1 MVIAYVSTIE
11 KECFTRLREYF
22 DDVVNIDSIDEFISF
37 YASHKNRD
45 IVLIHRVESI
55 HMLQALEEIKFSN
68 NIYIIVIG
76 PDDIDISLRAGKIGV
91 DKYISRDDV
100 NPEVIKKI
108 IIDSQAIIK
117 ERRGKSN
124 IAVFTGNSG
133 GAGTTTIAIN
143 LAAMIAAKH
152 LDKNVLFLDFAY
164 TKSISNLFFDAYQ
177 PDKTIIDIAML
188 PRLELDELFANGLM
202 KYDKNLFFIP
212 GIQRHT
218 DRDLFEKSEN
228 IQRFLAFINFAKQL
242 FDVILIDVGIFE
254 DIELKID
261 LQEIADQIF
270 VVSELSIPSMSI
282 LKTHIDIIDKSGWY
296 SKTHIIVNREDS
308 FGTVTKEDAMM
319 ILSKDSLHNFEVDFA
334 LPNDAKH
341 LRPCWNDAM
350 LVCEECPESIFI
362 KRLDEMINRYF
373 FSSNIATNSKIKKP
387 KLSFF
392 SKVKQWL

>member
-37 YASHKNRD
+37 YASHRNRD
-45 IVLIHRVESI
+45 VVLIHRVESI
-55 HMLQALEEIKFSN
+55 HTLEALENIKFSN

-76 PDDIDISLRAGKIGV
+76 PDDINISLRAGKIGV
-91 DKYISRDDV
+91 DKYISRNDV

-108 IIDSQAIIK
+108 VMYSQTIIK

-133 GAGTTTIAIN
+133 GVGTTTITMN

-152 LDKNVLFLDFAY
+152 PDKNVLFLDFAY

-177 PDKTIIDIAML
+177 PEKSIVDIAIL

-218 DRDLFEKSEN
+218 DREVLERAEN
-228 IQRFLAFINFAKQL
+228 I
-242 FDVILIDVGIFE
+242 
-254 DIELKID
+254 
-261 LQEIADQIF
+261 
-270 VVSELSIPSMSI
+270 
-282 LKTHIDIIDKSGWY
+282 
-296 SKTHIIVNREDS
+296 
-308 FGTVTKEDAMM
+308 
-319 ILSKDSLHNFEVDFA
+319 
-334 LPNDAKH
+334 
-341 LRPCWNDAM
+341 
-350 LVCEECPESIFI
+350 
-362 KRLDEMINRYF
+362 
-373 FSSNIATNSKIKKP
+373 
-387 KLSFF
+387 
-392 SKVKQWL
+392 

>member
-37 YASHKNRD
+37 YASHRNRD
-45 IVLIHRVESI
+45 VVLIHRVESM
-55 HMLQALEEIKFSN
+55 HTLEALENIKFSN

-76 PDDIDISLRAGKIGV
+76 PDDINISLRAGKIGV
-91 DKYISRDDV
+91 DKYISRNDV

-108 IIDSQAIIK
+108 VMHSQTIIK

-133 GAGTTTIAIN
+133 GVGTTTITMN

-152 LDKNVLFLDFAY
+152 PDKNVLFLDFAY

-177 PDKTIIDIAML
+177 PEKSIVDIAIL

-218 DRDLFEKSEN
+218 DREVLERAEN
-228 IQRFLAFINFAKQL
+228 IQKILAFINFAKQL
-242 FDVILIDVGIFE
+242 FDVILIDVGMFE
-254 DIELKID
+254 DVELEID

-270 VVSELSIPSMSI
+270 VVTELSIPSMSI

-296 SKTHIIVNREDS
+296 SKTHIVVNREDS
-308 FGTVTKEDAMM
+308 FGTITKDDAMM
-319 ILSKDSLHNFEVDFA
+319 ILSKDSLHKFEVDFT

-341 LRPCWNDAM
+341 LRACWNDAI
-350 LVCEECPESIFI
+350 LVCEEFPDSVFV
-362 KRLDEMINRYF
+362 KRLDEMIQRYF
-373 FSSNIATNSKIKKP
+373 FSPEIANYPKSKQMKP
-387 KLSFF
+387 SFF
-392 SKVKQWL
+392 TKVKQWL